1 MANFAIASSQETI
14 ERANRIMGMYQKDG
28 EKKEDTFLRIL
39 DLAERESIRG
49 THPELES
56 SLRSIDGT
64 IATLIKQING
74 IVSGQDLKVAEL
86 TDQLNAAVSEK
97 QVALEAAKT
106 DMDAAN
112 LLKSNVQKEIED
124 IRKVSQAQIAK
135 AEQERD
141 AAIRERNDAR
151 TIAAEKTKN
160 NELLKQQIEGMKIDF
175 DQKLE
180 IAILKEKV
188 KSIDHEPSIT

>member
-1 MANFAIASSQETI
+1 M
-14 ERANRIMGMYQKDG
+14 
-28 EKKEDTFLRIL
+28 
-39 DLAERESIRG
+39 
-49 THPELES
+49 
-56 SLRSIDGT
+56 
-64 IATLIKQING
+64 IKQING

-141 AAIRERNDAR
+141 AAIRERDDAR

-180 IAILKEKV
+180 IAILKAKVEKNNELDDFWTACPKEISFTFGLHILHLLFFLLFARCFLKFLFERTLHC
-188 KSIDHEPSIT
+188 KSLSVAEIAHGQFFYVRSVVFRL

>member
-1 MANFAIASSQETI
+1 M
-14 ERANRIMGMYQKDG
+14 
-28 EKKEDTFLRIL
+28 
-39 DLAERESIRG
+39 
-49 THPELES
+49 
-56 SLRSIDGT
+56 
-64 IATLIKQING
+64 IKQING

-141 AAIRERNDAR
+141 AAIRERDDAR
-151 TIAAEKTKN
+151 TIAAVKSNN
-160 NELLKQQIEGMKIDF
+160 NELFKPQIEGLMIDF

-180 IAILKEKV
+180 IAILKAKVEKNN
-188 KSIDHEPSIT
+188 

>member
-1 MANFAIASSQETI
+1 M
-14 ERANRIMGMYQKDG
+14 
-28 EKKEDTFLRIL
+28 
-39 DLAERESIRG
+39 
-49 THPELES
+49 
-56 SLRSIDGT
+56 
-64 IATLIKQING
+64 IKQING

-141 AAIRERNDAR
+141 AAIRERDDAR

-160 NELLKQQIEGMKIDF
+160 NELLKQQIEEMKIDF

-180 IAILKEKV
+180 IAILKAKVEKNN
-188 KSIDHEPSIT
+188 